1 MTAKL
6 HDTIGPSSRR
16 SRGAWVS
23 AASLAA
29 MGMVFGACHLLD
41 VSNPD
46 IVPPEGL
53 NSTAA
58 LPTIRA
64 GAIGD
69 LHIAYTGSGAQGS
82 GGTTEGVILLGGML
96 ADELINT
103 ETFPDRILA
112 DARRPQRESVTLT
125 NVFRNVHRARRAA
138 EVAAG
143 KFRTYSPDTTL
154 DAGLAE
160 MLSLAGYA
168 YVFLAENYCS
178 GVAVSTV
185 NANGSFT
192 YGDPLTSAQVLDTA
206 LNRFQQA
213 LTAALALD
221 TVKAFAVG
229 DSSLLKSIRA
239 SRTNMSSLARVG
251 IGRVLLDMGNASAA
265 DTAVA
270 AVATTF
276 AYLIQ
281 HDLNTTR
288 QQNGVFNGVRKFK
301 RYGVPDVEGRVGLAW
316 RSLTDPRTPSFRTPA
331 TNKGFDGS
339 TPQWDQNRYVDEK
352 AATPL
357 ASGLEARLIHAEA
370 ALLRGDTATYL
381 STLNALRSTPPSY
394 ILSGTAVLA
403 AITPA
408 LTSPADSNAAVTQLF
423 TERGRWLWLTGHR
436 LSDLRRLERQYAR
449 PDSLV
454 FPNGGYFKSGLQY
467 GTATSYPIPL
477 DEDNNP
483 KSHGCLSTAP

>member
-1 MTAKL
+1 MIAIL
-6 HDTIGPSSRR
+6 HDMIGPRLRR
-16 SRGAWVS
+16 SRRVWVR
-23 AASLAA
+23 AASLAGA
-29 MGMVFGACHLLD
+29 GMLLTSCHLLD

-46 IVPPEGL
+46 IVPPEQL
-53 NSTAA
+53 NNAAA
-58 LPTIRA
+58 LPSIRA

-82 GGTTEGVILLGGML
+82 GGTTECVILLGGML
-96 ADELINT
+96 SDELINT

-112 DARRPQRESVTLT
+112 DARQPQRESVTLT

-154 DAGLAE
+154 DAGLSE
-160 MLSLAGYA
+160 MLNLAGFS

-178 GVAVSTV
+178 GVPVSTV
-185 NANGSFT
+185 NPDGTFSF
-192 YGDPLTSAQVLDTA
+192 GDPLTSAQVLDTA
-206 LNRFQQA
+206 LNRFRQA
-213 LTAALALD
+213 FSAALALD
-221 TVKAFAVG
+221 TVKAFATG
-229 DSSLLKSIRA
+229 GNSLLASIRA
-239 SRTNMSSLARVG
+239 SRISMIALARVG
-251 IGRVLLDMGNASAA
+251 IGRALLDAGNAAAA
-265 DTAVA
+265 DTAVT
-270 AVATTF
+270 AVATSF
-276 AYLIQ
+276 AYQIQ

-288 QQNGVFNGVRKFK
+288 QNNGVFNGIRKFK

-316 RSLTDPRTPSFRTPA
+316 RTVADVRTPSFRTPA
-331 TNKGFDGS
+331 TNFGFDGA
-339 TPQWDQNRYVDEK
+339 TPQYDQNRYVDEK

-357 ASGLEARLIHAEA
+357 ASGLEARLINAEA
-370 ALLRGDTATYL
+370 ALLRKDTTTYL
-381 STLNALRSTPPSY
+381 ATLNALRATPPSY
-394 ILSGTAVLA
+394 VLSGTAALA

-454 FPNGGYFKSGLQY
+454 FPHGGYFKSGLQY
-467 GTATSYPIPL
+467 GSATSYPIPL
-477 DEDNNP
+477 DEENNP
-483 KSHGCLSTAP
+483 KAAICLSTAP

>member
-1 MTAKL
+1 MIAML
-6 HDTIGPSSRR
+6 HDMFGALVQR
-16 SRGAWVS
+16 SRHRWAV
-23 AASLAA
+23 AVSLA
-29 MGMVFGACHLLD
+29 GAGLVLAGCHLLD

-53 NSTAA
+53 KGVAA

-69 LHIAYTGSGAQGS
+69 LHLAYTGSGAQGS

-96 ADELINT
+96 SDELINT

-112 DARRPQRESVTLT
+112 DARQPQRESVTLT

-143 KFRTYSPDTTL
+143 KFRSYSPDTTL

-160 MLSLAGYA
+160 MLNLAGYS

-185 NANGSFT
+185 NPDGSFT

-206 LNRFQQA
+206 LNRFHQA

-239 SRTNMSSLARVG
+239 SRTTMSSLARVG

-265 DTAVA
+265 DTAVS

-288 QQNGVFNGVRKFK
+288 QNNGVFNGIRKFK

-316 RSLTDPRTPSFRTPA
+316 RSTTDPRTPSFRTPA
-331 TNKGFDGS
+331 TNRGFDGA

-357 ASGLEARLIHAEA
+357 ASGLEARLINAEA
-370 ALLRGDTATYL
+370 ALLRGDTAGYL
-381 STLNALRSTPPSY
+381 TTLNALRAAPPSY
-394 ILSGTAVLA
+394 ILSGTAALA

-423 TERGRWLWLTGHR
+423 SERGRWLWLTGHR

-467 GTATSYPIPL
+467 GSATSYPIPL
-477 DEDNNP
+477 DEENNP
-483 KSHGCLSTAP
+483 KSHG

>member
-6 HDTIGPSSRR
+6 HDTIGPLSRR

-23 AASLAA
+23 AVSLAA
-29 MGMVFGACHLLD
+29 MGMVFAACHLLD

-69 LHIAYTGSGAQGS
+69 LHIAYSGSGAQGS

-192 YGDPLTSAQVLDTA
+192 YGDPLTTAQVLDTA

-239 SRTNMSSLARVG
+239 SRTTMSSLARVG

-270 AVATTF
+270 AVATAF

-288 QQNGVFNGVRKFK
+288 QQNGVFNGIRKFK

-408 LTSPADSNAAVTQLF
+408 LGSPADSSAAVTQLF

>member
-6 HDTIGPSSRR
+6 HDTIGPLSRR
-16 SRGAWVS
+16 FRGAWVS
-23 AASLAA
+23 AVSLAA
-29 MGMVFGACHLLD
+29 MGMVFAACHLLD

-53 NSTAA
+53 NGTAA

-213 LTAALALD
+213 LMAALALD

-288 QQNGVFNGVRKFK
+288 QQNGVFNGMRKFK

-467 GTATSYPIPL
+467 GGATSYPIPL

>member
-6 HDTIGPSSRR
+6 HDTIGPLSRR
-16 SRGAWVS
+16 FRGAWVS
-23 AASLAA
+23 AVSLAA
-29 MGMVFGACHLLD
+29 MGMVFAACHLLD

-53 NSTAA
+53 NGTAA

-213 LTAALALD
+213 LMAALALD

-331 TNKGFDGS
+331 TNLGFDGS

-403 AITPA
+403 AIAPA
-408 LTSPADSNAAVTQLF
+408 LTSPADSNGS
-423 TERGRWLWLTGHR
+423 R
-436 LSDLRRLERQYAR
+436 
-449 PDSLV
+449 
-454 FPNGGYFKSGLQY
+454 SGD
-467 GTATSYPIPL
+467 A
-477 DEDNNP
+477 
-483 KSHGCLSTAP
+483 GCG

>member
-6 HDTIGPSSRR
+6 HDTIGPLPRR

-23 AASLAA
+23 AVSLAA
-29 MGMVFGACHLLD
+29 MGMVFAACHLLD

-69 LHIAYTGSGAQGS
+69 LHIAYSGSGAQGS

-185 NANGSFT
+185 NADGSFT
-192 YGDPLTSAQVLDTA
+192 YGDPLTTAQVLDTA

-239 SRTNMSSLARVG
+239 SRTTMSSLARVG

-270 AVATTF
+270 AVATAF

-331 TNKGFDGS
+331 TNLGFDGS

-403 AITPA
+403 AIAPA

-467 GTATSYPIPL
+467 GAATSYPIPL

>member
-6 HDTIGPSSRR
+6 HDTIGPLPRR

-23 AASLAA
+23 AVSLAA
-29 MGMVFGACHLLD
+29 MGMVFAACHLLD

-69 LHIAYTGSGAQGS
+69 LHIAYSGSGAQGS

-160 MLSLAGYA
+160 MLNLAGYA

-185 NANGSFT
+185 NADGSFT
-192 YGDPLTSAQVLDTA
+192 YGDPLTTAQVLDTA

-239 SRTNMSSLARVG
+239 SRTTMSSLARVG

-270 AVATTF
+270 AVATAF

-331 TNKGFDGS
+331 TNLGFDGS

-403 AITPA
+403 AIAPA

>member
-1 MTAKL
+1 MIAIL
-6 HDTIGPSSRR
+6 HDMIGPLLRR
-16 SRGAWVS
+16 SRRPWGL
-23 AASLAA
+23 AASLAGA
-29 MGMVFGACHLLD
+29 GTLLAACHLLD

-53 NSTAA
+53 NSAAA

-96 ADELINT
+96 SDELINT

-138 EVAAG
+138 EAAAA
-143 KFRTYSPDTTL
+143 KFRQYSPDTTL

-178 GVAVSTV
+178 GVPVSTV
-185 NANGSFT
+185 NADGSFT
-192 YGDPLTSAQVLDTA
+192 YGDPLTTAEVLDTA
-206 LNRFQQA
+206 LDRFRQA
-213 LTAALALD
+213 LGAALALD
-221 TVKAFAVG
+221 TVKALATG
-229 DSSLLKSIRA
+229 GPSLLNSVRA
-239 SRTNMSSLARVG
+239 NRTNMTALARMG
-251 IGRVLLDMGNASAA
+251 IGRVLLDSGNAAAA
-265 DTAVA
+265 DTAVT
-270 AVATTF
+270 AVATSF

-288 QQNGVFNGVRKFK
+288 QNNGVFNGIRKFK
-301 RYGVPDVEGRVGLAW
+301 RYGV
-316 RSLTDPRTPSFRTPA
+316 
-331 TNKGFDGS
+331 
-339 TPQWDQNRYVDEK
+339 
-352 AATPL
+352 
-357 ASGLEARLIHAEA
+357 EA
-370 ALLRGDTATYL
+370 ALRRKDTTTYL
-381 STLNALRSTPPSY
+381 TTLNALRATPPSY
-394 ILSGTAVLA
+394 VLSGTAALT

-436 LSDLRRLERQYAR
+436 LGDLRRLERQYAR

-467 GTATSYPIPL
+467 GSATSYPIPL
-477 DEDNNP
+477 DEENNP
-483 KSHGCLSTAP
+483 KAAACLSTAP

>member
-1 MTAKL
+1 
-6 HDTIGPSSRR
+6 
-16 SRGAWVS
+16 
-23 AASLAA
+23 
-29 MGMVFGACHLLD
+29 MV
-41 VSNPD
+41 P
-46 IVPPEGL
+46 
-53 NSTAA
+53 A
-58 LPTIRA
+58 LPRGMGQCGVA
-64 GAIGD
+64 GRDGGD
-69 LHIAYTGSGAQGS
+69 
-82 GGTTEGVILLGGML
+82 
-96 ADELINT
+96 
-103 ETFPDRILA
+103 
-112 DARRPQRESVTLT
+112 
-125 NVFRNVHRARRAA
+125 A
-138 EVAAG
+138 EP
-143 KFRTYSPDTTL
+143 R
-154 DAGLAE
+154 
-160 MLSLAGYA
+160 GYA

-185 NANGSFT
+185 NADGSFT
-192 YGDPLTSAQVLDTA
+192 YGDPLTTAQVLDTA

-239 SRTNMSSLARVG
+239 SRTTMSSLARVG

-270 AVATTF
+270 AVATAF

-331 TNKGFDGS
+331 TNLGFDGS

-357 ASGLEARLIHAEA
+357 ASGLEARLIQAEA

-381 STLNALRSTPPSY
+381 SR
-394 ILSGTAVLA
+394 
-403 AITPA
+403 
-408 LTSPADSNAAVTQLF
+408 
-423 TERGRWLWLTGHR
+423 
-436 LSDLRRLERQYAR
+436 
-449 PDSLV
+449 
-454 FPNGGYFKSGLQY
+454 
-467 GTATSYPIPL
+467 
-477 DEDNNP
+477 
-483 KSHGCLSTAP
+483 